1 MGFRFRRFKVY
12 HEIRRFTK
20 DIYSL
25 SSRFPKVE
33 KYGLVD
39 QIRRATT
46 SIILNLAEGA
56 GKSSDADFNRCVKIS
71 IGSVNEVAAILDICL
86 DQKYINKKTHE
97 EFLKRA
103 ENIVKQLYGLSR
115 VLKGTKNSKPRI

>member
-1 MGFRFRRFKVY
+1 MGFRFRRFKIY
-12 HEIRRFTK
+12 KEIRQFIK
-20 DIYSL
+20 DIYAL
-25 SSRFPKVE
+25 SVRFPKIE

-39 QIRRATT
+39 QIRRAAT

-71 IGSVNEVAAILDICL
+71 IGSVNEVVAILDICL
-86 DQKYINKKTHE
+86 DQKYIDTKTHN
-97 EFLKRA
+97 EFLKKA

-115 VLKGTKNSKPRI
+115 TLRNS